1 MEIEM
6 LKIKV
11 KNLQSQDVSE
21 MDLPEEIFDYPLK
34 EHLIYEAVKNYRA
47 NQRQGT
53 AATKTRAKVA
63 GSGRK
68 LWRQKG
74 TGRARVGSIRS
85 PLWRGGGI
93 TFGPQPRDYS
103 YKMPRKA
110 KRNAL
115 KSVLSD
121 KMRHDRILVVDNIK
135 LESAKT
141 RDTLSVLKNFEY
153 DKLLIVDKKDNSQLQ
168 LSTRNLPT
176 VKSIDYTEINV
187 YDSLKYNYI
196 MFSVEA
202 VEQLVEV
209 LKK

>member
-1 MEIEM
+1 M

-11 KNLQSQDVSE
+11 KNLQCHDVSE
-21 MDLPEEIFDYPLK
+21 MELPEEIFNYPLK
-34 EHLIYEAVKNYRA
+34 EHLIYEAVKNFRV
-47 NQRQGT
+47 NQKRGT
-53 AATKTRAKVA
+53 ASTKTRAKVA

-74 TGRARVGSIRS
+74 TGRARIGSIRS

-93 TFGPQPRDYS
+93 TFGPLPRDFS
-103 YKMPRKA
+103 YKMPKKA

-121 KMRHDRILVVDNIK
+121 KMRHDRILVIDDIT
-135 LESAKT
+135 LESIKT
-141 RDTLSVLKNFEY
+141 RDTLSLLKNFQF
-153 DKLLIVDKKDNSQLQ
+153 DKLLIVDKKENSKLI
-168 LSTRNLPT
+168 LSTRNIPYIKT
-176 VKSIDYTEINV
+176 IDYREINV

-196 MFSVEA
+196 MFSVDA
-202 VEQLVEV
+202 VKQLVEV